1 MEWSLYSGSLSS
13 QLLPTSVFHSHSG
26 VGCHEVSGSKKKIVS
41 TMSLFPYLVTNLHQL
56 QVPGNK
62 LGCTKGTVL
71 SGHQGYSIPL
81 LVHALKEQTPCAERV
96 HFHSILGIGDSS
108 LLM

>member
-1 MEWSLYSGSLSS
+1 
-13 QLLPTSVFHSHSG
+13 
-26 VGCHEVSGSKKKIVS
+26 
-41 TMSLFPYLVTNLHQL
+41 MSLFPYLVTNLHQL

-81 LVHALKEQTPCAERV
+81 LVHALKDR
-96 HFHSILGIGDSS
+96 
-108 LLM
+108 LLVLKESTFTVSWASVTLHCLCSKDPGRTTV